1 MSTITLNWNLIDPII
16 QNALAE
22 DVGDGDITT
31 NAIIDE
37 TAQASAFLQSKGDGV
52 IAGLAIAERVF
63 RHLDPHLTWQP
74 LLQDGQRIKVGQTIA
89 AFNGKTRA
97 LLTGERLALNILQH
111 LSGIASQTAE
121 FVAALEGLPT
131 KILDTRKTLPGLRV
145 LQKYAVAVGGGT
157 NHRFGLYDGIMIKDN
172 HIKLAGGIAQA
183 VSLVRKHNPAQLPI
197 EVETSNLEEV
207 QQALDAGADIIM
219 LDNMD
224 IPTMKKAVRLINGRA
239 KTEASGGVQ
248 LGSVRAIAET
258 GVDFISVGYL
268 THSVTA
274 LDISMYFR

>member
-16 QNALAE
+16 RNALAE
-22 DVGDGDITT
+22 DIGDGDITT

-37 TAQASAFLQSKGDGV
+37 AAQASAYLQSKADGV

-63 RHLDPHLTWQP
+63 RHLDPTLNWQP
-74 LLQDGQRIKVGQTIA
+74 LLQDGQRVKAGQTIVE
-89 AFNGKTRA
+89 FSGKTRA

-111 LSGIASQTAE
+111 LSGIASKTAE
-121 FVAALEGLPT
+121 FVAEVDGLPT

-172 HIKLAGGIAQA
+172 HIKLAGGIAEA
-183 VSLVRKHNPAQLPI
+183 VKMVREHNPAQLPI

-224 IPTMKKAVRLINGRA
+224 IPTMQKAVRFINGRA

-248 LGSVRAIAET
+248 LDSVSAIAET
-258 GVDFISVGYL
+258 GVDFISVGFL